1 MSCVVKFSNFSMKG
15 VCHLYKYTWLP
26 DSFMMLEPTC
36 QVKIFNNFVAFPP
49 QTVGIV
55 FTLSR
60 CVLITNDYIVD
71 LLHDVNI

>member
-15 VCHLYKYTWLP
+15 VCRLYKYTWLP
-26 DSFMMLEPTC
+26 DSFMMLELTC

-55 FTLSR
+55 FT
-60 CVLITNDYIVD
+60 
-71 LLHDVNI
+71 